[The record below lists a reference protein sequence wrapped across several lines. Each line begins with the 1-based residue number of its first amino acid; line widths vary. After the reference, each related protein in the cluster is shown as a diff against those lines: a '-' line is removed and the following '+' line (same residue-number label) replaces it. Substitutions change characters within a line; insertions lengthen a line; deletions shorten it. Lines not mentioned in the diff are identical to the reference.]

1 MLKFVTGTAGTGKSH
16 YIAQQIV
23 KLAQQGEK
31 CLLLIPEQFSKTAE
45 AMIFSALDDTQSNSV
60 EVFSFTGLLR
70 DVNTNHTRLLTT
82 PLTDAGK
89 AVLARR
95 AVENVKKQLNLYSRQ
110 SGNFGF
116 SFNLASTFDDLKRS
130 GITGEIFYNL
140 AQTAPAKSI
149 KLKELALIYAE
160 YCGLMDEKF
169 SDSEDLLVKLA
180 EVLPHSYTHNT
191 HIFIDSF
198 ESFSFGQMQ
207 IIGRM
212 MAQAKEVCI
221 ALTCDSLYD
230 TTNGTGNFSF
240 VQNTAAQ
247 LIRMAKKPDIAIEK
261 PLVMLENHRFKN
273 ADLLAVDEFLLGEE
287 AEKGENSHVFVTEFD
302 NQHSEVAFAV
312 AQINRLVQ
320 QGYVYNDIAVVCPQ
334 LDKYENQLQES
345 FLLAQIPYFIDTNRI
360 ISSCAP
366 VVLFRTILEI
376 MSRGLD
382 SQTIMPLLKTGLTN
396 FDEEDISNLE
406 NYLFVW
412 QDYDFDFSVPFA
424 LSPGGLK
431 PEIEED
437 EKQTVEDMDY
447 IRRSLWE
454 IFCPV
459 WDMKEATAG
468 DLLKKCYSIA
478 IEMGCDEK
486 LTAVINSLKTEEDKQ
501 LLNRQWD
508 TAIECL
514 DQLYEIIGY
523 DIVKAG
529 DIQTLFSLI
538 VEGAEIG
545 FAPQTQDCVIITD
558 PKRMKLDSVKAVF
571 ILGAAQDIFPA
582 IVSENG
588 LISTFDREYLKENN
602 YPLKNNFENLFSF
615 ENLYYYKALTS
626 SEEYLFISCPKKN
639 IDTRQMLSAQVD
651 LLKTSLGLESRHL
664 SLEDYAVTKEFFTDY
679 LSRQAN
685 NLTRDSY
692 VDLLKNIGIST
703 GFTSKK
709 EFEIKDLSLLENLL
723 GDSITVSPTH
733 VQNYYLCAFMYF
745 MQRILKVKPLEKA
758 EFSARI
764 AGDYLHFI
772 AQNIMEKYGED
783 YGNTPWEEVEK
794 DIAGAVDKFIKENY
808 PAAVYD
814 DVKFTAQYENMT
826 ENATQLLKYIH
837 TEQQESLFHPIA
849 FEEKIGMGGK
859 VPPLRVKADNGKKV
873 NVVGVADRIDIYR
886 GQEKDY
892 LRIIDYKTG
901 NQKFDLDE
909 IYNGLSSQ
917 LLLYMNALLQA
928 DFGKKDKDLEPGAV
942 VYQPSDA
949 RFKFDKDDEK
959 LYTAV
964 GMALSNPE
972 ISAAFDT
979 KQDGRFGIISGDE
992 KLKAGKDSK
1001 IVSEKGFDII
1011 LDYVKDSIANMAK
1024 EIYAGR
1030 FDSLPLE
1037 TGENMLP
1044 CRFCRFKAV
1053 CGNTERK
1060 RPMIKN
1066 EFSKM
1071 EQEEK

>member
-1 MLKFVTGTAGTGKSH
+1 MLKFVIGTAGTGKSR
-16 YIAQQIV
+16 YITDKIV
-23 KLAQQGEK
+23 QLAQQGEK
-31 CLLLIPEQFSKTAE
+31 CLLIIPEQFSKTAE

-60 EVFSFTGLLR
+60 EVFSFTSLMR
-70 DVNTNHTRLLTT
+70 DVNTNHIRLITT
-82 PLTDAGK
+82 PLTDAGE

-95 AVENVKKQLNLYSRQ
+95 AVENVKKQLEMYSRQ

-130 GITGEIFYNL
+130 GITGEIFYSL
-140 AQTAPAKSI
+140 AQNAPAKSR

-160 YCGLMDEKF
+160 YCGLMGDKF
-169 SDSEDLLVKLA
+169 RDSEDLLIKLA
-180 EVLPHSYTHNT
+180 EVLPHNYTHDT

-198 ESFSFGQMQ
+198 ESFSFGQLQ

-212 MAQAKEVCI
+212 LTAAKEVCV

-240 VQNTAAQ
+240 VQNTAGQ
-247 LIRMAKKPDIAIEK
+247 LIRLAKKTDTDIEK
-261 PLVMLENHRFKN
+261 PVVMLESHRFKN
-273 ADLLAVDEFLLGEE
+273 QDIADVDSFLQGGNPES
-287 AEKGENSHVFVTEFD
+287 NDNNHVFVTEFE
-302 NQHSEVAFAV
+302 NQYNEVAFVA
-312 AQINRLVQ
+312 AQINKLVQ
-320 QGYVYNDIAVVCPQ
+320 QGYMYNDIAVVCPQ

-345 FLLAQIPYFIDTNRI
+345 FSLAAIPYFIDTNRI

-376 MSRGLD
+376 MSRGLN
-382 SQTIMPLLKTGLTN
+382 SETIMPLLKTGLTN
-396 FDEEDISNLE
+396 FDDDSISALE

-412 QDYDFDFSVPFA
+412 QDYEFDFSQPFT
-424 LSPGGLK
+424 LSPAGLK
-431 PEIEED
+431 PEIDED
-437 EKQTVEDMDY
+437 ELPVVAAIDF
-447 IRRSLWE
+447 IRHSLWD
-454 IFCPV
+454 IFAPV
-459 WDMKEATAG
+459 WEMKQATAG
-468 DLLKKCYSIA
+468 DLLKKCYETAVTLGS
-478 IEMGCDEK
+478 DEK
-486 LTAVINSLKTEEDKQ
+486 LMAVINSLASEEDRQ

-523 DIVKAG
+523 DIIKAG

-571 ILGAAQDIFPA
+571 ILGAAQDVFPA

-626 SEEYLFISCPKKN
+626 PQEYLFISCPKKN
-639 IDTRQMLSAQVD
+639 IDTRQILSAQVD
-651 LLKTSLGLESRHL
+651 ILRDALNLKECRLT
-664 SLEDYAVTKEFFTDY
+664 LEDYAITKEFFADY
-679 LSRQAN
+679 ISEQATSA
-685 NLTRDSY
+685 TRDSY
-692 VDLLKNIGIST
+692 LQILAEMGISPQ
-703 GFTSKK
+703 FTRHRN
-709 EFEIKDLSLLENLL
+709 FEIKDLELLDSLL
-723 GDSITVSPTH
+723 GDSITLSPTH
-733 VQNYYLCAFMYF
+733 VQNYYQCAFMYF
-745 MQRILKVKPLEKA
+745 IQRILKVKPLEKA

-772 AQNIMEKYGED
+772 AQTVMEKYGED
-783 YGNTPWEEVEK
+783 YYRAPWVEIQQHI
-794 DIAGAVDKFIKENY
+794 DGAVDKFIKENY
-808 PAAVYD
+808 PPAVYD
-814 DVKFTAQYENMT
+814 DVKFTAQYENMK
-826 ENATQLLKYIH
+826 ENATQLLAYIH
-837 TEQQESLFHPIA
+837 TEQQESRFRPVA
-849 FEEKIGMGGK
+849 FEEKIGMGGR
-859 VPPLRVKADNGKKV
+859 VPPLRIDADNGKTVK
-873 NVVGVADRIDIYR
+873 VVGVADRIDIYR
-886 GQEKDY
+886 GEEKDY

-901 NQKFDLDE
+901 RQKFDLDE

-928 DFGKKDKDLEPGAV
+928 DFGKKDKDLQAGAV

-949 RFKFDKDDEK
+949 QFKFDKDDEK

-979 KQDGRFGIISGDE
+979 KQYGRFGIISGDE

-1001 IVSEKGFDII
+1001 IVSEKGFEVI
-1011 LDYVKDSIANMAK
+1011 LDYVKDSLAKMAG
-1024 EIYAGR
+1024 EIYAGK

-1037 TGENMLP
+1037 SGEGMLP

-1053 CGNTERK
+1053 CGNTDRK
-1060 RPMIKN
+1060 RPMAKN
-1066 EFSKM
+1066 EFGKM